1 MTLDNRK
8 FVIIYNNNIM
18 KINIWSDV
26 RCPFCYVGKKKFE
39 KALSQF
45 PEAAGV
51 QVEWHSFQ
59 LDPNLETQADRD
71 PFDFFAEKK
80 GISRQQAEAM
90 HNHASAA
97 GKEAGID
104 FNFKDQKVANSYK
117 AHLLIQ
123 LAKTKDL
130 GNEVE
135 EALFRAQF
143 LEAKNIDEEAAL
155 VAIGKEIGLS
165 EEEVKNALSS
175 DELAYAVA
183 QDMQMAS
190 KLGISSVPFF
200 VFNDKYGVSGAQ
212 QPELFLE
219 ILQKSW
225 KEFSEGDKGLQII
238 NGDSC
243 DTGGNC
249 N

>member
-1 MTLDNRK
+1 
-8 FVIIYNNNIM
+8 M
-18 KINIWSDV
+18 KVNIWSDV

-45 PEAAGV
+45 PEAASV

-59 LDPNLETQADRD
+59 LDPSLETQAGRD
-71 PFDFFAEKK
+71 PFEFFAERK
-80 GISRQQAEAM
+80 GISRQQAQAM
-90 HNHASAA
+90 HAHAENA
-97 GKEAGID
+97 GREAGID
-104 FNFKDQKVANSYK
+104 FNFENQKVANSYK

-123 LAKTKDL
+123 LAKTKNL
-130 GNEVE
+130 GNETE
-135 EALFRAQF
+135 EVLFRAQF
-143 LEAKNIDEEAAL
+143 LDGKNIDDVTTLVDLGTQAGLLEDGIRAAL
-155 VAIGKEIGLS
+155 E
-165 EEEVKNALSS
+165 S
-175 DELAYAVA
+175 DQFAYAVT

-219 ILQKSW
+219 VLEKSW
-225 KEFSEGDKGLQII
+225 KEFSAGDQGLKII

-243 DTGGNC
+243 DTDGNC

>member
-1 MTLDNRK
+1 
-8 FVIIYNNNIM
+8 M

-39 KALSQF
+39 KAMSQF

-51 QVEWHSFQ
+51 TVEWHSFQ
-59 LDPNLETQADRD
+59 LDPSLETQAERD
-71 PFDFFAEKK
+71 PFEFFAERK
-80 GISRQQAEAM
+80 GISRQQAQAM
-90 HNHASAA
+90 HSHAENA
-97 GKEAGID
+97 GREAGID
-104 FNFKDQKVANSYK
+104 FNFENQKVANSYK

-123 LAKTKDL
+123 LAKTKNL
-130 GNEVE
+130 GSEIEEV
-135 EALFRAQF
+135 LFRAQF
-143 LEAKNIDEEAAL
+143 LDGKNIDDVTTLVDLGIQAGLLENDIRAAL
-155 VAIGKEIGLS
+155 E
-165 EEEVKNALSS
+165 S
-175 DELAYAVA
+175 DEFAYAVS

-190 KLGISSVPFF
+190 KLGFSSVPFF

-219 ILQKSW
+219 ILEKSW
-225 KEFSEGDKGLQII
+225 KEFSEGDHGLKII

-243 DTGGNC
+243 DTDGNC